1 MPSFVVKNP
10 HSPRLSHYYHG
21 IHVESHCI
29 IASLVGWTTS
39 KPPLILITKLYP
51 INPIISHIIAIVH
64 SQININHM
72 VSVFQ
77 DWSWGNDDFSSHII
91 IIQNYSI
98 ISNVYPY
105 PTSANQ
111 SHNNSI
117 LTPVISRHPH
127 DHINYNLHMIHIII
141 PFSIYSWFPY

>member
-10 HSPRLSHYYHG
+10 HSPRLSYYYHG

-64 SQININHM
+64 SQINIKSHGFS
-72 VSVFQ
+72 VS
-77 DWSWGNDDFSSHII
+77 GLELGKRRFSSHII

-127 DHINYNLHMIHIII
+127 DHINYNLHMIHIIN